1 MSLVH
6 QLMDNTFYAGR
17 FTGDYKETFNEMV
30 TNLLSLQEEGAS
42 PSIES
47 RKVIIEI
54 MTDEYIKQTGQT
66 PDGVQVQRLA
76 NWLLLEDLSNNH
88 PDKVT
93 REEYPFMTK
102 RQLRTRY
109 HRERADEHIPVTHTE
124 TKYLG
129 GKKQP
134 RYKVNYE

>member
-1 MSLVH
+1 MSLV
-6 QLMDNTFYAGR
+6 QQRKNKSFYAGR

-30 TNLLSLQEEGAS
+30 TNTLSLQEDGAV
-42 PSIES
+42 PSIEC
-47 RKVIIEI
+47 RKEVIEV
-54 MTDEYIKQTGQT
+54 MTDEYIMQTGQT

-76 NWLLLEDLSNNH
+76 NWLLLEDLSNTH

-109 HRERADEHIPVTHTE
+109 HRERADEHIPNTHTE